1 MRPFKGDELVFGT
14 LWELNKSLVKKGG
27 EGGMIQLG
35 DQMGQEEG
43 EKIFKIIVFLL
54 LNKGNIEFCSQLRKL
69 ELKKI
74 ALEEQ
79 TL

>member
-1 MRPFKGDELVFGT
+1 
-14 LWELNKSLVKKGG
+14 
-27 EGGMIQLG
+27 MI
-35 DQMGQEEG
+35 DQMGQEEEG

-54 LNKGNIEFCSQLRKL
+54 LNNKGNIEFCSQLRKL
-69 ELKKI
+69 ELKKT

>member
-1 MRPFKGDELVFGT
+1 M
-14 LWELNKSLVKKGG
+14 KKGG

-35 DQMGQEEG
+35 DQMGQEEEG

-54 LNKGNIEFCSQLRKL
+54 LNNKGNIEFCSQLRKL
-69 ELKKI
+69 ELKKT